1 MRKPEVGRR
10 QLLRDALTLLAAAAV
25 GPVAAWRPGIGPPDA
40 SIRKRDASNTDGNS
54 GMSGAKAWISGCIGQ
69 RLNADER
76 AFFADERPWGFILF
90 GRNIGEPEQVRDL
103 VAELK
108 ETRGGADV
116 PILIDQEGGRVQ
128 RLRPPFAPRFPPA
141 SEIGRTYLADPESGR
156 RAAWLQGRL
165 LADDLLTGYGIN
177 ANCIP
182 CLDLPAPGSHSVI
195 GDRAYGDRPDI
206 VATLGRAAATGLAS
220 GGVLPV
226 MKHIPGH
233 GRAESDSH
241 LELPVVRASRADL
254 ESHDFL
260 PFAELADL
268 PAGMTAH
275 IRFEALDPDH
285 PATLSSRII
294 SDVIRGVLR
303 FDGLLMSD
311 DMSMKALQ
319 GDMAELTRAAIAA
332 GCDLA
337 LHCNGD
343 MAEMRAV
350 ASAVPELSGT
360 ASAGP
365 KRHGPSSGAVRPSLW
380 ANRCGPSSR
389 SSSPGPLEPFA
400 VTG

>member
-10 QLLRDALTLLAAAAV
+10 QLLRDALTLAAV
-25 GPVAAWRPGIGPPDA
+25 TTIGRLAVDRRTGSP
-40 SIRKRDASNTDGNS
+40 RRDAVPASDTSMPSEKTAMNGS
-54 GMSGAKAWISGCIGQ
+54 KAWISGCIGQ

-90 GRNIGEPEQVRDL
+90 GRNIGEPQQVRDL

-108 ETRGGADV
+108 DARGGDDV

-141 SEIGRTYLADPESGR
+141 AEIGRVFAADESAGR

-165 LADDLLTGYGIN
+165 LADDLLGGYGIN
-177 ANCIP
+177 VNCLP

-195 GDRAYGDRPDI
+195 GDRAYADSPEV
-206 VATLGRAAATGLAS
+206 VATLGRAAASGLAA

-233 GRAESDSH
+233 GRTEVDSH
-241 LELPVVRASRADL
+241 LELPYVRASRAEL

-260 PFAELADL
+260 PFGELADL

-275 IRFEALDPDH
+275 IRYETLDPDR
-285 PATLSSRII
+285 PATI
-294 SDVIRGVLR
+294 SPIVISEIIRGALR

-319 GDMAELTRAAIAA
+319 GDMDMLARAAIEA

-343 MAEMRAV
+343 MTEMRAI
-350 ASAVPELSGT
+350 ASGVPELSGESLRRAERAHALIRGGAT
-360 ASAGP
+360 APVGEGMREEFA
-365 KRHGPSSGAVRPSLW
+365 SLL
-380 ANRCGPSSR
+380 A
-389 SSSPGPLEPFA
+389 LTA
-400 VTG
+400 